1 MSIFSNEEYWKSIIL
16 YGLNAS
22 TYKIALGKTL
32 LTLAQQGQSRVSWEN
47 LSLEFLSQYKQRLNV
62 DDPMPQLDN
71 PARKTVMERIVH
83 AHNLNL
89 SLDEAVSEVGK
100 NAFGDVIHRFHNI
113 GDSKEFA
120 GKFYKFQEGK
130 FIELTDSMFS
140 IYEKNNE
147 ELISELDARWS
158 LLEGAFTMK
167 DNNYALSNDIREIY
181 LIGATKRK
189 NLTDQ
194 VPFLQG
200 YQGNLCFY
208 CGEPIDKSDCHV
220 DHVLPRQVLNHDE
233 VWNLV
238 LAHDFCNLSKLDNL
252 VGSHY
257 IQKLIQRNENIMRS
271 NHPWK
276 EKIKSSLGKTPNA
289 RKSNLTYHYE
299 NVKTVLGIRKY
310 WGGIPHYNPEKDLF
324 YKKLITHLYS
334 ESATENKSIQGG
346 FDF

>member
-1 MSIFSNEEYWKSIIL
+1 MSEFLTEEYWKSIIL

-32 LTLAQQGQSRVSWEN
+32 LTLAEQGKGRVSWDH
-47 LSLEFLSQYKQRLNV
+47 LSLEFLNQYKTRLNV

-71 PARKTVMERIVH
+71 PSRKTVMERIVQ
-83 AHNLNL
+83 ANNLNL
-89 SLDEAVSEVGK
+89 SLDEAISEVGK

-113 GDSKEFA
+113 GESKEFN
-120 GKFYKFQEGK
+120 GMFYKFQDGK
-130 FIELTDSMFS
+130 YIELTDALFS
-140 IYEKNNE
+140 VFEKNKE
-147 ELISELDARWS
+147 ELLLELDARWS

-167 DNNYALSNDIREIY
+167 DNNYALSNDIRLIY
-181 LIGATKRK
+181 LQGATKRK

-208 CGEPIDKSDCHV
+208 CGEHIDMSDCHV

-238 LAHDFCNLSKLDNL
+238 LAHGFCNSSKLDNL
-252 VGSHY
+252 VGPHY

-276 EKIKSSLGKTPNA
+276 EKIKNSLGKTPSA
-289 RKSNLTYHYE
+289 RKSNLSFHYE
-299 NVKTVLGIRKY
+299 NVKTVLGIRRY
-310 WGGIPHYNPEKDLF
+310 WGGIPHYNPETDLF
-324 YKKLITHLYS
+324 YKKLITKLYS
-334 ESATENKSIQGG
+334 SNSNE
-346 FDF
+346 